1 MKLNLIFL
9 LLLVISVLVLTA
21 DFGIDNDLKI
31 PLAWE
36 KVCWGKSQHSGFR
49 LSVS

>member
-36 KVCWGKSQHSGFR
+36 NIVGIA
-49 LSVS
+49 